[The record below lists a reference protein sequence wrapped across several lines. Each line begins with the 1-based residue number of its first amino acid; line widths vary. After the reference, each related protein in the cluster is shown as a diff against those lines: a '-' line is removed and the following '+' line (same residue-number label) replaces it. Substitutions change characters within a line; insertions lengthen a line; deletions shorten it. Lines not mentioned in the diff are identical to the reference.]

1 MVQNTMVIDLQ
12 KCVGCGAC
20 AIACKT
26 ENNTPNRKNGQ
37 THNWA
42 DYIHETT
49 GSFPDVG
56 YRTLPVL
63 CNHCTDAA
71 CINECPTEP
80 TSVFKTPEGVTMLN
94 EERCIGCRSCQEAC
108 PYSMDDVL
116 KDGQY
121 SVISYAEEDQPYDA
135 FFADKKELI
144 PGCTSSGQDMVKTV
158 GANPPHQTKFGHN
171 EYSDSHRPGIVGK
184 CIFCEHRT
192 KVGEMPYCVDAC
204 PANARIFGDSNDP
217 SSKVSKLL
225 KAQPSFVLLP
235 EKGTKPNVHYI
246 RNYKKA

>member
-1 MVQNTMVIDLQ
+1 
-12 KCVGCGAC
+12 
-20 AIACKT
+20 
-26 ENNTPNRKNGQ
+26 
-37 THNWA
+37 
-42 DYIHETT
+42 
-49 GSFPDVG
+49 
-56 YRTLPVL
+56 
-63 CNHCTDAA
+63 
-71 CINECPTEP
+71 
-80 TSVFKTPEGVTMLN
+80 
-94 EERCIGCRSCQEAC
+94 
-108 PYSMDDVL
+108 
-116 KDGQY
+116 
-121 SVISYAEEDQPYDA
+121 EEDQPYDA